1 MLLLNVKRKLAF
13 LMAICTLLLLIFSEV
28 YLVNNINHK
37 NHCRE
42 KECPICMGIQVAE
55 AVIHQI
61 GTALQ
66 AVCIL
71 FAIAIMTARSIS
83 ITNQVNLFH
92 TPVKMKVRMNN

>member
-1 MLLLNVKRKLAF
+1 MLLQNVRRKLAL

-28 YLVNNINHK
+28 YLVNHIDHK
-37 NHCRE
+37 KHCRE
-42 KECPICMGIQVAE
+42 KECPICMAIQVAE
-55 AVIHQI
+55 AVMHEI

-66 AVCIL
+66 AACIIITIVIL
-71 FAIAIMTARSIS
+71 TAKSIS